1 MKKELTLAQKLF
13 KKLSKKERVN
23 IKLKNRKAELE
34 AQASNNILLAE
45 YIDVISKIAEQ
56 TKLVKEDEEPLRV
69 AMQEENLTT
78 LEDKE
83 VKVTIK
89 RDYTKSVLNTKL
101 FYETYKPTS
110 KIYQKLIM
118 EQPVKGSI
126 KVTDK

>member
-1 MKKELTLAQKLF
+1 MKELTLAEKLF
-13 KKLSKKERVN
+13 KKLSKKEREK
-23 IKLKNRKAELE
+23 IKLEQRKAEIE
-34 AQASNNILLAE
+34 AQAQDSKLLTEYLDIL
-45 YIDVISKIAEQ
+45 SKITEQ
-56 TKLVKEDEEPLRV
+56 NKLVKEDEEPLRV
-69 AMQEENLTT
+69 AMQEEGLTT

-89 RDYTKSVLNTKL
+89 KDYTKTVLNTKL

-110 KIYQKLIM
+110 KTYQKLIM